1 MSDEGRLLAP
11 APLGRSAQPRPSECR
26 TLPVSPRRLCLP
38 CGHYAHMMRHA
49 LGRRVTAA
57 YASPRELDLADPSP
71 RSGPLPRALVAVSNV
86 LTIRRRSTPLRSTDV
101 GEGSGGRPRTPRTS
115 RRAMTTTSGSNG
127 PSAPTRAAQI
137 DPRGPQFNAMLTS
150 VVLALTLITAPATA
164 GIALLGVQTA
174 LFATA
179 VVLGVQRTPAAYLFK
194 TFVRPRL
201 AAPAHLEDPQ
211 PPRFAQGV
219 GLVFAA
225 VGLVGYLSGATV
237 VGAIATGF
245 ALAAALLNAVFG
257 FCLGCEMYLLIRRIA
272 PARNTPVHTNA

>member
-1 MSDEGRLLAP
+1 MKS
-11 APLGRSAQPRPSECR
+11 
-26 TLPVSPRRLCLP
+26 
-38 CGHYAHMMRHA
+38 
-49 LGRRVTAA
+49 
-57 YASPRELDLADPSP
+57 
-71 RSGPLPRALVAVSNV
+71 
-86 LTIRRRSTPLRSTDV
+86 
-101 GEGSGGRPRTPRTS
+101 
-115 RRAMTTTSGSNG
+115 
-127 PSAPTRAAQI
+127 QI

-150 VVLALTLITAPATA
+150 VVLALTLITAPDTI
-164 GIALLGVQTA
+164 GIVLLAVQTA

-194 TFVRPRL
+194 TLVRPRL

-225 VGLVGYLSGATV
+225 VGLVGYLSGATLL
-237 VGAIATGF
+237 GAVATGF

-272 PARNTPVHTNA
+272 PARSTPVHTNA